1 MEKDT
6 PINELLRTP
15 VVAINIGVQDFA
27 DALEAQKVQ
36 VVHVTWSPPA
46 GGDAEML
53 AILEKLI

>member
-1 MEKDT
+1 MEQDT

-15 VVAINIGVQDFA
+15 VVAVNIGVQDFA
-27 DALEAQKVQ
+27 EALEAQKVT